1 MHEETGLTRT
11 NPLLEEN
18 KAQTSRC
25 AQVLAIG
32 LRIDI
37 NCEGCGRLRQRN
49 GGRGACDLSTH
60 VSELGSKQRYLMR
73 MRCVQDKKM
82 GHRSPLRQHS
92 GMDSDGGVGRGYPK
106 KQGGGRGFRL
116 VDSASMLFF
125 LLSQPPFF
133 FLSLFPF
140 LALSLALALARAL
153 SRISHAIVQYF
164 LLSPHVYSLYPV
176 VWCAM
181 KKRMGEDECNIVM
194 GFDARGLGSYTT
206 MRCHLWPWLFLR

>member
-18 KAQTSRC
+18 KAHTSRC
-25 AQVLAIG
+25 GQVLAIG
-32 LRIDI
+32 LRINL

-73 MRCVQDKKM
+73 MWCVQDKKM

-106 KQGGGRGFRL
+106 KAGRGGGGLDWWTVHLR
-116 VDSASMLFF
+116 SSFF
-125 LLSQPPFF
+125 FHSLPFF
-133 FLSLFPF
+133 FLFLFFLFSLYFW
-140 LALSLALALARAL
+140 LSLALARAYL
-153 SRISHAIVQYF
+153 TQ
-164 LLSPHVYSLYPV
+164 L
-176 VWCAM
+176 
-181 KKRMGEDECNIVM
+181 CNIFFSPPIFAPSILLF
-194 GFDARGLGSYTT
+194 GAR
-206 MRCHLWPWLFLR
+206 

>member
-11 NPLLEEN
+11 NPLLEAN
-18 KAQTSRC
+18 KAQISRC

-32 LRIDI
+32 LRINI
-37 NCEGCGRLRQRN
+37 NCEGCGRLQQRN

-125 LLSQPPFF
+125 FSFTASLFSFSLSFLFSLLS
-133 FLSLFPF
+133 LSFSRSRAHISHNCAIFSSIPQRLFPLF
-140 LALSLALALARAL
+140 CCLVR
-153 SRISHAIVQYF
+153 
-164 LLSPHVYSLYPV
+164 
-176 VWCAM
+176 
-181 KKRMGEDECNIVM
+181 DEETYGRRRV
-194 GFDARGLGSYTT
+194 
-206 MRCHLWPWLFLR
+206 